1 MTSEQQAV
9 ADKLKN
15 FCKNR
20 KALLWATAEFFEST
34 IDNALF
40 QEDLNGPESYT
51 ALMRRHF
58 PKISQIED
66 LTRIQRS
73 AMRRML
79 PPPRRFS
86 PALIARERERLNRRR
101 SLVRQLQHGNDV
113 GDIASHAL
121 PTHVPMPLMI
131 GQRVL
136 AQVWDGGHP
145 SGVPLP
151 AGIAQG
157 TPFPGFVLAVNHD
170 TAEYC
175 VEFDRIELGRRWV
188 VDIAVSTT
196 SEHGDPVPTVDLIA
210 AKSRPTDIA
219 ASRAAEVIRQAEKRQ
234 ARKAVEKPPTLV
246 SSSPLRERLGEF
258 VKCVRARLLSARGG
272 ELSTD
277 ADHMRLDL
285 GRLLLIKQELLVE
298 VPHLVAEG
306 QTALTRT
313 KLPSLLKSQ
322 LAFITR
328 YCDLMHVLAVMIS
341 QCGHCAGPWKPSIRR
356 SMKSF
361 LYFNQ

>member
-121 PTHVPMPLMI
+121 PTHVSMPLMI

-188 VDIAVSTT
+188 VDTAVSTT

-234 ARKAVEKPPTLV
+234 AVEKPPTLV

-322 LAFITR
+322 LAFITK

-341 QCGHCAGPWKPSIRR
+341 QCGPCAGPWKPSIRR